1 MVCLMIKSHTHTP
14 PKPIEFLDPTAN
26 VQKIDR
32 AEEHVKLHHRD
43 AISKLL
49 TVRNY
54 RTTFWVL

>member
-1 MVCLMIKSHTHTP
+1 MIKSHTHTP